1 MVCVYICICVNEK
14 DSFSDSWIW
23 LDCKGYD
30 PGYMYVL
37 ISFEYEEL
45 SRENVFIC
53 DIQMILS
60 DFFGLFKSLFEFNI
74 LPKQVHLPLTLQCWH
89 TTKQVAS
96 QIYLHI
102 IILPFLHSFFC
113 K

>member
-1 MVCVYICICVNEK
+1 
-14 DSFSDSWIW
+14 
-23 LDCKGYD
+23 
-30 PGYMYVL
+30 MYVL

-74 LPKQVHLPLTLQCWH
+74 LPKQVHLPLTLQC
-89 TTKQVAS
+89 
-96 QIYLHI
+96 
-102 IILPFLHSFFC
+102 
-113 K
+113 